1 MTRYIYAQVAYETV
15 DEVQEAVTA
24 MKARL
29 DNNPTDWCV
38 VKPSISS
45 KTLRIDGNEVVAYAY
60 GNPLT
65 DAEINELDRSET
77 VYNVFSINDAD
88 NYTEVS
94 EDNVAE
100 KIRTMRAS
108 YGRWLSVDKY
118 FDSQVEDGEALI
130 THNVTNEDMSVYVT
144 SPN

>member
-1 MTRYIYAQVAYETV
+1 MTRYIYAEVTYETV

-24 MKARL
+24 MKDRL

-45 KTLRIDGNEVVAYAY
+45 QTLRIDGNEVVAYAY

-65 DAEINELDRSET
+65 DAEINALDSSET

-94 EDNVAE
+94 ENNVAE
-100 KIRTMRAS
+100 KIRLMRAS
-108 YGRWLSVDKY
+108 YGRWLAVDKY
-118 FDSQVEDGEALI
+118 FDSQVEDGEVLI

>member
-1 MTRYIYAQVAYETV
+1 MTRYIYAEVAYETV
-15 DEVQEAVTA
+15 EQVEVAVKA

-38 VKPSISS
+38 VKPSINS
-45 KTLRIDGNEVVAYAY
+45 KTLHIGGNEVVAYAY

-65 DAEINELDRSET
+65 DAQINALDSSET

-88 NYTEVS
+88 NYTEIS

-100 KIRTMRAS
+100 KIRLMRAS
-108 YGRWLSVDKY
+108 YGRWLAVDKY
-118 FDSQVEDGEALI
+118 FDSQVEDGELLI
-130 THNVTNEDMSVYVT
+130 TYNVTNEDMSVYVT

>member
-1 MTRYIYAQVAYETV
+1 MTRYIYAEVTYETV
-15 DEVQEAVTA
+15 DEVQKAVTA

-29 DNNPTDWCV
+29 DNNPTEWCV

-60 GNPLT
+60 GKPLT
-65 DAEINELDRSET
+65 DAQINELDSSET

-94 EDNVAE
+94 ENNVAE
-100 KIRTMRAS
+100 KIRLMRAS

-118 FDSQVEDGEALI
+118 FDSQVEDGELLI

>member
-1 MTRYIYAQVAYETV
+1 MSRYIYAETAYDTV
-15 DEVQEAVTA
+15 DEVEGAVTA

-45 KTLRIDGNEVVAYAY
+45 KTLRIDGNDVVAYAY

-65 DAEINELDRSET
+65 DAQINALDSSET

-94 EDNVAE
+94 EDNVAG
-100 KIRTMRAS
+100 KVTAMRTS
-108 YGRWLSVDKY
+108 YARWLALDKY
-118 FDSQVEDGEALI
+118 FDSQVENGAALI
-130 THNVTNEDMSVYVT
+130 TYNVTNEDMSGYV
-144 SPN
+144 

>member
-1 MTRYIYAQVAYETV
+1 MTRYIYAEVAYETV

-45 KTLRIDGNEVVAYAY
+45 KTLRIDGNDVVAYAY

-65 DAEINELDRSET
+65 DAEINALDSSET

-100 KIRTMRAS
+100 KIRLMRAS
-108 YGRWLSVDKY
+108 YGRWLAVDKY
-118 FDSQVEDGEALI
+118 FNIQVEDGEVLI

>member
-1 MTRYIYAQVAYETV
+1 MTRYIYAETAYDTV
-15 DEVQEAVTA
+15 DEVEEAVTA

-45 KTLRIDGNEVVAYAY
+45 KTPRIDGNEIVAYAY

-65 DAEINELDRSET
+65 DAEINALDSSET

-100 KIRTMRAS
+100 KIRLMRAS

-118 FDSQVEDGEALI
+118 FDSQVEDGGVLI